1 MYAKRKIDLLEEASK
16 VNRGRV
22 MDSAIKAVNLT
33 KYYGRLLAVDH
44 INFEVKKGEIFGFL
58 GPNGAGKTTTVRML
72 TGISK
77 PTEGTAEVMGYDIQ
91 RQSVE
96 AKELMGIVPDISNV
110 YTDLSAWGN
119 LIFTGRLYDIRRV
132 ERERRAKELLELFGL
147 FDRRHEIVQDFS
159 RGMKRRVCIAMAL
172 MNQSSILFLD
182 EPTSG
187 LDVQSVL
194 TIRNLIRKLNEDGLT
209 IFLTTHN
216 MEEANQMC
224 DRIAIINRGK
234 IAAIDTPERLKKTIK
249 KLQSIEVS
257 FVGPTRILTAD
268 LKTFQ
273 GVTEVSK
280 QGDKYRLYTEDS
292 SSVLSAIWQYASVN
306 NLKILTVNT
315 MGPSLEDVFV
325 KLTGITPVGAHAKR
339 EANRRGMK
347 TNSGNRRFRF

>member
-1 MYAKRKIDLLEEASK
+1 MMEK
-16 VNRGRV
+16 
-22 MDSAIKAVNLT
+22 AIRAVNLT
-33 KYYGRLLAVDH
+33 KSYGKLLAVDH

-58 GPNGAGKTTTVRML
+58 GPNGAGKTTTTRML

-119 LIFTGRLYDIRRV
+119 LIFTGRLYDIAKV
-132 ERERRAKELLELFGL
+132 ERERSARELLQLFGL
-147 FDRRHEIVQDFS
+147 FDRRHESVQGFS
-159 RGMKRRVCIAMAL
+159 RGMKRRLCIAMAL
-172 MNQSSILFLD
+172 MNKSSILFLD

-194 TIRNLIRKLNEDGLT
+194 TIRNLVRKLNDDGLT

-224 DRIAIINRGK
+224 DRVAIINRGK

-249 KLQSIEVS
+249 KLQFIEVS
-257 FVGPTRILTAD
+257 FVGATKNLTTD
-268 LKTFQ
+268 LKTIQ
-273 GVTEVSK
+273 GVTEVAK
-280 QGDKYRLYTEDS
+280 HGDKYRLNTENS
-292 SSVLSAIWQYASVN
+292 PKLLSAIWEYASAN
-306 NLKILTVNT
+306 ELMIHTVNT
-315 MGPSLEDVFV
+315 LGPSLEDVFV
-325 KLTGITPVGAHAKR
+325 KLTGITPEMKR
-339 EANRRGMK
+339 KESEIDITG
-347 TNSGNRRFRF
+347 S